1 MVIVDCINDLLE
13 ELVKNIPDVVYDY
26 IPESKISRSLLIG
39 AATGVLAY
47 LIFKKRY
54 RLPPGPFAWPLIGNS
69 DAYSK
74 VSLAKKFL
82 NLSKKYGPA
91 FTYYMGPIRCLIL
104 NRIDVINEALLT
116 KGANYSDRYTMY
128 ASEAFLQGGENIIT
142 GRYGT
147 GWKLRRKIAS
157 RAIRLFMVSGNF
169 NIKVEEAV
177 SKTVEAML
185 KEKGP
190 FDPKAYMFFTTLN
203 ILGAMVFGTKYEYN
217 DKEYLDL
224 LNILEEV
231 SEITSSGVFIEDIF
245 PPARLFPTKRFKRFA
260 KIVEHLIDFIR
271 SNVKRIEDKFV
282 PGNVTN
288 FTESLL
294 QAEKEMREEGE
305 ENMTHFKHHHLVLI
319 VFDIFTAGN
328 DTSRQTLYW
337 ALMYIAGLPDVQK
350 KIQDEVDSVVGNDR
364 YPTTSDRE
372 NLSYTDAVLHEVMR
386 IGTVAPVGVPHM
398 TSCDTTIDNGKYEVP
413 KGTIVFINHWGIQND
428 PDNWEEVDKF
438 KPERFLDKDGQM
450 APKPE
455 NWLPFSAGRRVCL
468 GEPMAKP
475 ELHLILAGLCQRLVM
490 KPEPGKTI
498 NLEPKEDVL
507 QLAPHPY
514 KIVVKPR
521 INP

>member
-1 MVIVDCINDLLE
+1 MAIIDSINHILE
-13 ELVKNIPDVVYDY
+13 ELVKYIPDVVYDY

-39 AATGVLAY
+39 AATGALAY

-54 RLPPGPFAWPLIGNS
+54 RLPPGPFAWPLIGNTEV
-69 DAYSK
+69 YRK
-74 VSLAKKFL
+74 GNLAKKFL
-82 NLSKKYGPA
+82 KMSKKYGQA
-91 FTYYMGPIRCLIL
+91 FMFYMGPIRCLIL

-116 KGANYSDRYTMY
+116 KGANYSDRFPIY
-128 ASEAFLQGGENIIT
+128 SNEILFEGGEDIIN

-147 GWKLRRKIAS
+147 GWKLRRKIAG
-157 RAIRLFMVSGNF
+157 RAMRLFMVSGNF

-185 KEKGP
+185 NEKGP
-190 FDPKAYMFFTTLN
+190 FDPKPYMFFTTLN
-203 ILGAMVFGTKYEYN
+203 ILGGMVFGTKYEYN
-217 DKEYLDL
+217 DENYLDL
-224 LNILEEV
+224 LNSFEEMAKV
-231 SEITSSGVFIEDIF
+231 GSEGVFLENMF
-245 PPARLFPTKRFKRFA
+245 PPARWFPSNRFKHAIQLVKHFLD
-260 KIVEHLIDFIR
+260 IMR
-271 SNVKRIEDKFV
+271 SNIERIEGQFV
-282 PGNVTN
+282 PGKITN

-294 QAEKEMREEGE
+294 QAEKEIREEGE
-305 ENMTHFKHHHLVLI
+305 ENMTHFKHHHIVLI
-319 VFDIFTAGN
+319 VFDMFLAGN

-337 ALMYIAGLPDVQK
+337 ALMYMAGLPGVQK

-372 NLSYTDAVLHEVMR
+372 NLSYTDAVLHEIMR
-386 IGTVAPVGVPHM
+386 LGTAVPVGVPHM

-413 KGTIVFINHWGIQND
+413 KDTMVFINHWGIQND

-438 KPERFLDKDGQM
+438 KPERFLDSDGKM

-475 ELHLILAGLCQRLVM
+475 ELHLILAGFCQRLLIE
-490 KPEPGKTI
+490 PEPGKTI
-498 NLEPKEDVL
+498 NLEPMDNGLVIS
-507 QLAPHPY
+507 PHPY

-521 INP
+521 IKP